1 VQMRIL
7 RSLRIERTLHAAESE
22 VQVSKATFACFL
34 LAVKDS
40 FCPLKMWVYFTATQ
54 AYLM

>member
-1 VQMRIL
+1 MRIL